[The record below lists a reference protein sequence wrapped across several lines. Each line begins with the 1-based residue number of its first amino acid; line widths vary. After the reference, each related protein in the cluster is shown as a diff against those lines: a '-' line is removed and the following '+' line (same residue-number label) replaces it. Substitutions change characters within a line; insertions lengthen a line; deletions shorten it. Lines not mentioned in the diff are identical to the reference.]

1 MEDLERRLIV
11 LEQRC
16 QHDREM
22 NAYRFADFSRQLLE
36 LQSRPLSQLSAGSL
50 TKITIAILLP
60 LIVWLLTGDLRKALE
75 ASRLATGG

>member
-22 NAYRFADFSRQLLE
+22 TGYRLADISRQLQE
-36 LQSRPLSQLSAGSL
+36 LQSRPLSQLSAGGL
-50 TKITIAILLP
+50 IKITIAILLP
-60 LIVWLLTGDLRKALE
+60 LFVWLVTGDLRKALE
-75 ASRLATGG
+75 ASRLAGG